1 MYTCKPLTRKELTPP
16 QDTRQVKGQD
26 KTGQDKYSRTQDS
39 TEQGTGQG
47 TGREYPLG
55 VFWGEVMTDAELPVA
70 DLPNR
75 YNVARSQVYSRL
87 DALKQRDPTLVPEK
101 RGKKAYVSGHL
112 LELMDSL
119 HVLISQQGETV
130 SEAVDTVLNIPSQT
144 RPMRPTGQPDRTQD
158 SAIVTTDEMPSELAL
173 LASAI
178 AANQPPPDPLARY
191 RQLEEIAANGWQLP
205 TSELAEL
212 LGLKTLSGSEL
223 ERYGFRFVKV
233 GKAGV
238 ESAWKVEKLG

>member
-1 MYTCKPLTRKELTPP
+1 M
-16 QDTRQVKGQD
+16 
-26 KTGQDKYSRTQDS
+26 
-39 TEQGTGQG
+39 TEIG
-47 TGREYPLG
+47 
-55 VFWGEVMTDAELPVA
+55 LPVA
-70 DLPNR
+70 DLPDR

-87 DALKQRDPTLVPEK
+87 DALKQRDPSLVPEK
-101 RGKKAYVSGHL
+101 RGKKAYVSGQL

-130 SEAVDTVLNIPSQT
+130 AEAADTVLNIPPQT
-144 RPMRPTGQPDRTQD
+144 RPMSPVGQPDRTQD
-158 SAIVTTDEMPSELAL
+158 SAIIPTNEMPSELAL

-205 TSELAEL
+205 TSELAQL

-233 GKAGV
+233 GKAGI
-238 ESAWKVEKLG
+238 ESAWKVEKLS